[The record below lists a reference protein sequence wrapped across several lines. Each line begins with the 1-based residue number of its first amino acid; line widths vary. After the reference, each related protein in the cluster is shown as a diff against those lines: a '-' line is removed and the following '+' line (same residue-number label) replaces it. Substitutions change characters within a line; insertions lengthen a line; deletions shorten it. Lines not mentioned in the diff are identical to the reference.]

1 MSTPTSIGLPKLQI
15 AFEAAARQT
24 INRSKKGY
32 AAMIVRDAKAQ
43 GLHKL
48 SSATMIPTELGEANQ
63 AQVRLA
69 FEGSD
74 RGVPSLIYLVV
85 IATGTENTT
94 ALEGGLKL
102 LESVSVDY
110 LAAPADVT
118 GEELEVLNEWT
129 KGQRALYRTVKLVR
143 PFQTTGSDNMGII
156 ELDETGMKDAAGAV
170 TAAAYCARMAGILCG
185 IPMGMS
191 ATYAALPE
199 LTEVT
204 ARSEAEQTQ
213 AIDAGK
219 LILIHDG
226 QKAKIARAVNSL
238 TTIPAGAARTGG
250 KSRSWRAWISLPT
263 SCAPPSRT
271 AMWGST
277 PTPTTTSSCWWPLS
291 WPTFRSWRRPGCSIL
306 GEVTVRSTTTGS

>member
-32 AAMIVRDAKAQ
+32 AAMIVRDAKDQ

-170 TAAAYCARMAGILCG
+170 TAAAYCTRMAGILCG

-204 ARSEAEQTQ
+204 ARSEA
-213 AIDAGK
+213 
-219 LILIHDG
+219 
-226 QKAKIARAVNSL
+226 
-238 TTIPAGAARTGG
+238 
-250 KSRSWRAWISLPT
+250 
-263 SCAPPSRT
+263 
-271 AMWGST
+271 
-277 PTPTTTSSCWWPLS
+277 
-291 WPTFRSWRRPGCSIL
+291 
-306 GEVTVRSTTTGS
+306 

>member
-15 AFEAAARQT
+15 AFEAAAQQT

-32 AAMIVRDAKAQ
+32 EAMIVRDTKAP

-48 SSATMIPTELGEANQ
+48 SSATMIPSELGEANQ
-63 AQVRLA
+63 AQVKLA

-74 RGVPSLIYLVV
+74 RGTPSLIYLVV
-85 IATGTENTT
+85 IATGTDDTT

-118 GEELEVLNEWT
+118 DDELEVLNEWT
-129 KGQRALYRTVKLVR
+129 EGQRALYRTVKLVR
-143 PFQTTGSDNMGII
+143 PFKTAGSDNMGII
-156 ELDETGMKDAAGAV
+156 EFDETGMKNAAGAV

-204 ARSEAEQTQ
+204 ARSSTEQTT

-219 LILIHDG
+219 LILIH
-226 QKAKIARAVNSL
+226 
-238 TTIPAGAARTGG
+238 AG
-250 KSRSWRAWISLPT
+250 
-263 SCAPPSRT
+263 
-271 AMWGST
+271 
-277 PTPTTTSSCWWPLS
+277 
-291 WPTFRSWRRPGCSIL
+291 
-306 GEVTVRSTTTGS
+306 